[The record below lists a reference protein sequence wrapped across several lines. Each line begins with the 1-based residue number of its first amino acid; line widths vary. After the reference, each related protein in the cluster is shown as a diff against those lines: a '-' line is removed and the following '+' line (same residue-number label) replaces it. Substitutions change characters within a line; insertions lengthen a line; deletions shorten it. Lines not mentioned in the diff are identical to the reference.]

1 MPKMASGS
9 RVRKSELPSTLEKS
23 SAKAQRTFAKA
34 HDAAAEQYGEGER
47 AHRVAYAALKHTH
60 EKKGDR
66 WVEKDRPGPSDPRS
80 KQPTTAAKRAGRGK
94 TYGGVDVEGNTKQE
108 LYERARCARIEGRSR
123 MSKQEL
129 AEALARKE

>member
-1 MPKMASGS
+1 MNGGLAPCAAAQTSTGFARGKPGSPGRDRPKGGAMPKMASGS

-23 SAKAQRTFAKA
+23 SAKA
-34 HDAAAEQYGEGER
+34 
-47 AHRVAYAALKHTH
+47 
-60 EKKGDR
+60 
-66 WVEKDRPGPSDPRS
+66 

-108 LYERARCARIEGRSR
+108 LYDRARRAGIEGRSR